1 MYPISSSKNLALAR
15 LRNLCSRSPTSTS
28 DHVQVHHAASASVD
42 YPVAGPL
49 MATSSP
55 TRSSP
60 RRSSLPDAVVRFAEM
75 LKKRYVGAK
84 VLLGKGMCAKPNRRA
99 LDKMFVN
106 VVVIPREDLASLNEQ
121 TFFGSQSDV
130 QKLSHVFSR
139 VADKVQ
145 HVQLA
150 NMFDFDGE
158 DIDVDESVRVLAV
171 ACAGAGKTTIFVLK
185 GPLDWAKGLMWHEFD
200 LVSALALRDA
210 SVRHA
215 RNVVDLLQ
223 LERYGIVDVEEQKE
237 IASFVHANLKH
248 VCVILDGLDE
258 TVLGDCSD
266 FVRGIIRGEELK
278 GIRLLLTSRHSAEVM
293 KLSVSCP
300 FDRRVEVLGFTKGNV
315 REYVNN
321 ALPCTEASRLLE
333 KVDADPSLS
342 AIMQTPYFTQ
352 STCDVFRSCGSVP
365 SSLFGIFMALILSM
379 IRQNTESECPDWV
392 SVPRFLQEQILEL
405 GHFAFVMLMKKK
417 VVFSDSDLDAEQVSK
432 KSRSLGVLVAC
443 ESLSYPSTTHYYWQ
457 FSHLSVQECLASLYM
472 ASTNPDASDVEY
484 LVRQVEAL
492 TGHLSTFWCLLAS
505 QLTAVSRESLIA
517 SILTQRIPDEKDVNK
532 LTSCYD
538 VTKFLRCSED
548 DLLEVVEFLCE
559 HLDDAAV
566 QSLARCLLKDLL
578 PNNVSV
584 AQAIEEV
591 LPQSSTWSLYD
602 VVHALLQ
609 LWRRKVPRASMRILC
624 TALKSINPHASNCL
638 QQNLVS
644 KRTEDSQAAE
654 PLSSA
659 TTDSSVMTVPPRA
672 SSSAA
677 DIIREYRTPVR
688 RQLLLLACRVY
699 AHPSVDTDNR
709 TSCSQSPSPSLELAF
724 KHHGFDFGKMAVTP
738 ADCHLLS
745 SVLRNHNGAI
755 SHVNLPCCQITD
767 DGFEQLTTGLTHCHG
782 LVVFVIRDNALT
794 DRSVACIHSVICEN
808 HTALRHIGVESLLL
822 TSSGYAQLVPA
833 VITCHNLK
841 NLQIGSVSCQ
851 DIKTNVLT
859 ALSILAYYKS
869 PIGPQ
874 FSFPIGDDG
883 LVLLSGLLTAWPLSD
898 MSFPFAMLTP
908 HITWVVKHVLRLN
921 CRRLLSFNLSY
932 NDLPD
937 MFLCSIAP
945 CLKQCKSLKF
955 LELSKTG
962 LTSQSLPVLAVILSS
977 CPDLSLVDLHGNDF
991 QAENDEGSRQFAS
1004 AVHGCQN
1011 LQCLTVPRRKLVN
1024 DRLSRLLDYVAGE
1037 RADQLQILRG
1047 AHIVGLNQRM

>member
-1 MYPISSSKNLALAR
+1 MYPISSSKNLAQAR
-15 LRNLCSRSPTSTS
+15 LRNMSSRSPTSTS

-55 TRSSP
+55 TQSSP

-106 VVVIPREDLASLNEQ
+106 VVIIPREDLASLNEQ

-158 DIDVDESVRVLAV
+158 DIDEDESVRVLAV

-185 GPLDWAKGLMWHEFD
+185 GPLDWARGLMWHEFD
-200 LVSALALRDA
+200 IVSALALRDA

-315 REYVNN
+315 LEYVNN

-365 SSLFGIFMALILSM
+365 SSLFGIFMSLILSM
-379 IRQNTESECPDWV
+379 IRQNTESAYPDWV
-392 SVPRFLQEQILEL
+392 SVPRLLQEQILEL
-405 GHFAFVMLMKKK
+405 GHFAFVSIMKKK
-417 VVFSDSDLDAEQVSK
+417 VVFSDSDLDAEQVSRE
-432 KSRSLGVLVAC
+432 SRSLGVLVAC
-443 ESLSYPSTTHYYWQ
+443 ESLSYPSITQWQ

-484 LVRQVEAL
+484 LVRQVGAL

-517 SILTQRIPDEKDVNK
+517 SILTQRIPDKEDVNK
-532 LTSCYD
+532 LTSCCD

-548 DLLEVVEFLCE
+548 DLLEVVELLCE
-559 HLDDAAV
+559 HLDEAAV

-578 PNNVSV
+578 PDNVSV

-591 LPQSSTWSLYD
+591 LPHSFSSSLYD

-638 QQNLVS
+638 HQYFAS
-644 KRTEDSQAAE
+644 ERTEDSQAAE
-654 PLSSA
+654 RLSSA
-659 TTDSSVMTVPPRA
+659 AMDCSVHSVMSVPPRV
-672 SSSAA
+672 SYSPA
-677 DIIREYRTPVR
+677 DVIREQLTPVR
-688 RQLLLLACRVY
+688 RLLLLLACRVY
-699 AHPSVDTDNR
+699 AQPSADTDNM
-709 TSCSQSPSPSLELAF
+709 TSCSQSPSPRLELAF
-724 KHHGFDFGKMAVTP
+724 EYYGFDFTNVAISP
-738 ADCHLLS
+738 ADCHHLS
-745 SVLRNHNGAI
+745 SVLRNHSRSVSRVRLRN
-755 SHVNLPCCQITD
+755 CQITD
-767 DGFEQLTTGLTHCHG
+767 DGFEQLTIGLTHCHG
-782 LVVFVIRDNALT
+782 LVVFSIPNNALT
-794 DRSVACIHSVICEN
+794 DCSVACIHSVICEN
-808 HTALRHIGVESLLL
+808 HTALRQLTLRDLQL

-833 VITCHNLK
+833 VITCHDLEI
-841 NLQIGSVSCQ
+841 LSIGSVSCQ
-851 DIKTNVLT
+851 DIKTNVLI
-859 ALSILAYYKS
+859 ALTVLADCKS
-869 PIGPQ
+869 LTYPR
-874 FSFPIGDDG
+874 FYFPIGDDG
-883 LVLLSGLLTAWPLSD
+883 LVLLSGLLTARPFSG
-898 MSFPFAMLTP
+898 MSLARAVLTP
-908 HITWVVKHVLRLN
+908 HSTWVVKHVLRVH
-921 CRRLLSFNLSY
+921 CRNLQFLELRD
-932 NDLPD
+932 NDLSD

-945 CLKQCKSLKF
+945 CLKQCKSLVT
-955 LELSKTG
+955 LAVSGTG
-962 LTSQSLPVLAVILSS
+962 LTSQSLPVLADILSS
-977 CPDLSLVDLHGNDF
+977 CPDLQIVFLHGNDF

-1004 AVHGCQN
+1004 AVHECQN
-1011 LQCLTVPRRKLVN
+1011 LLYLSVPKPELVN
-1024 DRLSRLLDYVAGE
+1024 DQLWRLLDYVHRE
-1037 RADQLQILRG
+1037 RAGQLRIDC
-1047 AHIVGLNQRM
+1047 